1 MAELRCPGCGATN
14 RVAPIA
20 HGVPRCGR
28 CKRLLPWLVT
38 ADSASF
44 DAEAGSSVPVVVDLW
59 APWCGPCRML
69 EPVLQALAVDHA
81 GALKVVKVNVEEEP
95 ALGARFHA
103 HSIPLLVVLHHGHE
117 VDRIVGVHS
126 RRSLE
131 SRLDR
136 VLSS

>member
-1 MAELRCPGCGATN
+1 MN

-28 CKRLLPWLVT
+28 CKTLLPWLVT
-38 ADSASF
+38 ADTGSF
-44 DAEAGSSVPVVVDLW
+44 EAEAGSSVPVLVDLW

-69 EPVLQALAVDHA
+69 EPILQAIAHDHA
-81 GALKVVKVNVEEEP
+81 GALKVVKVNVDEEP
-95 ALGARFHA
+95 DLGARFHA
-103 HSIPLLVVLHHGHE
+103 HSIPLLVILHRGHE

-126 RRSLE
+126 RRALE
-131 SRLDR
+131 SHLDR